1 MCAPLATACSYSS
14 NTSTAAPSPII
25 NPPRR
30 LSNGKEAA
38 FLSFAADN
46 VIYLGIIANT
56 PCLESSLDYLRYVLE
71 YGA

>member
-1 MCAPLATACSYSS
+1 MVASNNPLFA
-14 NTSTAAPSPII
+14 
-25 NPPRR
+25 
-30 LSNGKEAA
+30 
-38 FLSFAADN
+38 SFAADD